1 VTSDAEMP
9 KLYKP
14 MGQYEKS
21 VQLVKEG
28 FIILPYLNSVGS
40 FTDMHVRNLAN
51 IAYLF
56 ATVEPQCNLGKIK
69 GWVASGLPAV
79 VILKS
84 MVGARHARVII
95 GYDDSNQQLTATD
108 PVSYR
113 HIKISYDSFDKLW
126 TDPQK
131 TCLLI
136 RYQSD
141 NGRHLNTP
149 LKRFLHK
156 YRKSDNR

>member
-1 VTSDAEMP
+1 
-9 KLYKP
+9 
-14 MGQYEKS
+14 MGQYENGIP
-21 VQLVKEG
+21 LIKEA
-28 FIILPYLNSVGS
+28 FITLPSLNSVGS
-40 FTDMHVRNLAN
+40 FTDMHTRNLAN
-51 IAYLF
+51 VAYLF
-56 ATVEPQCNLGKIK
+56 ATVESQCNLDKVK
-69 GWVASGLPAV
+69 GWIASGLPPI
-79 VILKS
+79 VILKYK
-84 MVGARHARVII
+84 VGARHARVII

-113 HIKISYDSFDKLW
+113 HIKISYDNFDKSW

-136 RYQSD
+136 RYQFD

-156 YRKSDNR
+156 YGKSDNW